1 MAQTVDTK
9 PTKQTYDASNIEV
22 LEGLEAVRRR
32 PGMYIGSTDIRGLH
46 HLITEVVDNAVD
58 EALGGYCDTIRITI
72 HPDSSVTVE
81 DNGRGIPVKKHPK
94 MNTSALEVV
103 MTVLHAGGKFGSGG
117 YAMSSGLHGVG
128 VSVVNGLS
136 DWMISE
142 VRRDGGLYRQE
153 YRKGIPTS
161 PVKKVAKIDPSLRGT
176 TQTWMPDATIF
187 DTLDYNYDMLAQ
199 RLREVAYLTRGLRIV
214 FIDERT
220 DREMTFY
227 FEGGINSFVRHL
239 NKSKNPVHPKPFY
252 INREIGDFI
261 VEAAIQYN
269 DSYGESIHSFANNVN
284 TVDGGTHLT
293 GFRSALTR
301 TINDYA
307 RKNGFLKE
315 NDDSLTGEDV
325 REGLTAVISV
335 KLPEPQFEGQTKG
348 KLGNAPMAGAVNS
361 VVGELLSQHLE
372 ENPQAAKRIVEK
384 CVNAARARDAA
395 RKARELVQ
403 RKGSLETFSLPGK
416 LADCSERDPARSE
429 LYIVEGDSA
438 GGSAKQGRDRRYQA
452 ILPLRGKILN
462 VEKARLDKMLQNAEI
477 RSLIT
482 ALGTS
487 IGDQFDASKLRYHR
501 VIVMTDADV
510 DGAHIR
516 TLLLTFF
523 FRHLEQLITD
533 GRIFIAQPP
542 LYRVQ
547 SGKEVHWVY
556 SDDELDTLMA
566 GYKDKKV
573 EIQRYKGLGEMN
585 PEQLWETTMNVDTR
599 TLLQVTI
606 DDAVRA
612 DETFEMLMG
621 NAVPPRKSF
630 IQTHAR
636 QVQNLDV

>member
-1 MAQTVDTK
+1 
-9 PTKQTYDASNIEV
+9 
-22 LEGLEAVRRR
+22 
-32 PGMYIGSTDIRGLH
+32 
-46 HLITEVVDNAVD
+46 
-58 EALGGYCDTIRITI
+58 
-72 HPDSSVTVE
+72 
-81 DNGRGIPVKKHPK
+81 
-94 MNTSALEVV
+94 
-103 MTVLHAGGKFGSGG
+103 
-117 YAMSSGLHGVG
+117 
-128 VSVVNGLS
+128 
-136 DWMISE
+136 
-142 VRRDGGLYRQE
+142 
-153 YRKGIPTS
+153 
-161 PVKKVAKIDPSLRGT
+161 
-176 TQTWMPDATIF
+176 
-187 DTLDYNYDMLAQ
+187 
-199 RLREVAYLTRGLRIV
+199 
-214 FIDERT
+214 
-220 DREMTFY
+220 
-227 FEGGINSFVRHL
+227 
-239 NKSKNPVHPKPFY
+239 
-252 INREIGDFI
+252 I

-284 TVDGGTHLT
+284 TIDGGTHLT

-361 VVGELLSQHLE
+361 VVGELLAQHLE
-372 ENPQAAKRIVEK
+372 ENPQAAKRIIEK

-501 VIVMTDADV
+501 VIIMTDADV

-523 FRHLEQLITD
+523 FRHMEQLISD

-542 LYRVQ
+542 LFRVQ
-547 SGKEVHWVY
+547 SGKDVHWVY
-556 SDDELDTLMA
+556 SDDELETLLTR
-566 GYKDKKV
+566 YTDKKV